1 MFQERGGFLVASGK
15 RPQNQVKQK
24 NGKPILNQVPFSKD
38 QWLPQPDIVEF
49 VIWTQ
54 VRN

>member
-24 NGKPILNQVPFSKD
+24 NGLNQVPFSKD

-49 VIWTQ
+49 VI
-54 VRN
+54 